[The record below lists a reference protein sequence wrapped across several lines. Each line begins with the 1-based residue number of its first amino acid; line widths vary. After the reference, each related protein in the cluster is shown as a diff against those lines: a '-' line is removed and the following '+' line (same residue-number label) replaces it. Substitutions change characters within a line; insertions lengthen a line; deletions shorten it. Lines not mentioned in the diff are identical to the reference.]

1 MNPTLI
7 IDRFE
12 GQTAIIECG
21 TEYFEIPIAALPEGA
36 KEGDSLEINLSNQ
49 SQTQNETEER
59 LARLKSQ
66 DAGDDI
72 IDL

>member
-7 IDRFE
+7 LDRIE
-12 GQTAIIECG
+12 GNIAIIECNSQH
-21 TEYFEIPIAALPEGA
+21 FEIPSSVLPSNA
-36 KEGDSLEINLSNQ
+36 QEGDRLELQVSGHAND
-49 SQTQNETEER
+49 QNETEER

-66 DAGDDI
+66 DSGDDI